1 LVLLHEATVMQSA
14 RAAMVVLKMVF
25 MAILFFVGLFELVIL
40 DEATVLFVLSDAKM
54 QVSPSPYEPNLADG
68 RND

>member
-1 LVLLHEATVMQSA
+1 MLLHEATVMQSA

>member
-1 LVLLHEATVMQSA
+1 VLLHEAIVMQSA

-25 MAILFFVGLFELVIL
+25 MVNLFFVWFFELVIL

-54 QVSPSPYEPNLADG
+54 QVSPTPNEPNLADG